1 MKKSDIDISEYERLK
16 EKEKRQKEK
25 FKRQNAH
32 TNTIY
37 DRISFTVPKGQK
49 ELIKSD
55 ADAHGMTV
63 NQYIQFCIA
72 AMRENMKDETTT
84 GAEENKSDLELP
96 FL

>member
-1 MKKSDIDISEYERLK
+1 MKKSNIDISEYERLK

-72 AMRENMKDETTT
+72 AMRENMKASQEQETGTNT
-84 GAEENKSDLELP
+84 NKSELP